1 MAPASNEPRAQHDAA
16 PWSYSVCCHLEMTG
30 SGRWPFANEPI
41 AASVGLIFPF
51 ESRSNGGAK
60 PWNRIFC
67 GDFHTPPKN
76 SHFSRLFCDFSLR
89 SAITLAIVAAARVF
103 SVKNRGSQLAAC
115 FDRIGVERKIRRIS
129 RLDGSQATEQDQGC
143 GTHRRES
150 RHTEENRRSIL

>member
-1 MAPASNEPRAQHDAA
+1 MAA
-16 PWSYSVCCHLEMTG
+16 PSLGTAFSAVIST
-30 SGRWPFANEPI
+30 RF
-41 AASVGLIFPF
+41 
-51 ESRSNGGAK
+51 RK
-60 PWNRIFC
+60 NRQ
-67 GDFHTPPKN
+67 
-76 SHFSRLFCDFSLR
+76 FSRLFCDFSLR

-150 RHTEENRRSIL
+150 RHTEENRRSILLRAVQARSEGSQELS